1 MDIMFPSNTSDFER
15 GRVIAYRDSGLTY
28 REIEEKTAVK
38 QTTSRRLWD
47 EWLELGKS
55 TYTLPSGRPFMHEPK
70 RRRGILAT
78 IETNRLT
85 TFESLASQE
94 GCSRSTIRK
103 IAAEDGL
110 QRHIMRHA
118 PPITDCT
125 RVKRLQWVEDNMQRD
140 WRTVL
145 WTDEV
150 PLTIGKDPRRHWVT
164 RRVRGEYEDGFVIP
178 AVRQGKQVMAWGIIG
193 YNYKGPLYRFDL
205 KHAHHP
211 ADTTSS
217 VLSARHL
224 QTASMAPNTPNGS
237 YEGL

>member
-1 MDIMFPSNTSDFER
+1 MDIMFPSNASDFER

-28 REIEEKTAVK
+28 RGIEEKTAVK
-38 QTTSRRLWD
+38 QTTSRRLWA

-55 TYTLPSGRPFMHEPK
+55 TYTLPSGRPFMHEPE

-103 IAAEDGL
+103 IAAEDGV

-125 RVKRLQWVEDNMQRD
+125 RVKRLHWVEDNMQRD

-150 PLTIGKDPRRHWVT
+150 PLTIGKDPRRHWVHAELGRNT
-164 RRVRGEYEDGFVIP
+164 RTGLSYP
-178 AVRQGKQVMAWGIIG
+178 QCGK
-193 YNYKGPLYRFDL
+193 
-205 KHAHHP
+205 
-211 ADTTSS
+211 
-217 VLSARHL
+217 
-224 QTASMAPNTPNGS
+224 GS
-237 YEGL
+237 E

>member
-38 QTTSRRLWD
+38 PTTCQRLWD

-55 TYTLPSGRPFMHEPK
+55 TYTLPSGRPLMDEPK

-125 RVKRLQWVEDNMQRD
+125 RVKRLQWVEDKMQRD
-140 WRTVL
+140 WRTAL

-164 RRVRGEYEDGFVIP
+164 RGRGLSYP
-178 AVRQGKQVMAWGIIG
+178 QCGK
-193 YNYKGPLYRFDL
+193 
-205 KHAHHP
+205 
-211 ADTTSS
+211 
-217 VLSARHL
+217 
-224 QTASMAPNTPNGS
+224 GS
-237 YEGL
+237 K

>member
-1 MDIMFPSNTSDFER
+1 
-15 GRVIAYRDSGLTY
+15 
-28 REIEEKTAVK
+28 
-38 QTTSRRLWD
+38 
-47 EWLELGKS
+47 
-55 TYTLPSGRPFMHEPK
+55 MHEPK
-70 RRRGILAT
+70 RRKGILAT

-110 QRHIMRHA
+110 QRHILRHA

-125 RVKRLQWVEDNMQRD
+125 RVKRLQWVGDNMQRD

-164 RRVRGEYEDGFVIP
+164 RRVSGCYADPVIRPDVQLLRLAIVAEGGELIGKEGPASKVLSGTYENVAEVGTGRV
-178 AVRQGKQVMAWGIIG
+178 ALSMQRLRQGGILR
-193 YNYKGPLYRFDL
+193 NDFNDFNLESLRLSLSDL
-205 KHAHHP
+205 
-211 ADTTSS
+211 
-217 VLSARHL
+217 
-224 QTASMAPNTPNGS
+224 
-237 YEGL
+237 

>member
-103 IAAEDGL
+103 IAAED
-110 QRHIMRHA
+110 RHGESSA
-118 PPITDCT
+118 TTT
-125 RVKRLQWVEDNMQRD
+125 RVPSTVSTFKR
-140 WRTVL
+140 
-145 WTDEV
+145 
-150 PLTIGKDPRRHWVT
+150 
-164 RRVRGEYEDGFVIP
+164 
-178 AVRQGKQVMAWGIIG
+178 
-193 YNYKGPLYRFDL
+193 
-205 KHAHHP
+205 AHHP
-211 ADTTSS
+211 SDTTSS

-224 QTASMAPNTPNGS
+224 QTASMAPNTPNAS